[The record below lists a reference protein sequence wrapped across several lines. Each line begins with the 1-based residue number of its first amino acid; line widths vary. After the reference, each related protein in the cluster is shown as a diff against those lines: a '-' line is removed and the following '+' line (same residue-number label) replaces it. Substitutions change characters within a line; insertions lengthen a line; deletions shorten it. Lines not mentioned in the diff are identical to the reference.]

1 MLCPKCGTEL
11 PDGSKFCGSC
21 GANLVE
27 QPAAPVEQPAAPVE
41 QPAAPVEQSASPV
54 EQILGEQPADAVPPV
69 APPADPAEPAGDEQP
84 KNSKNTAKILG
95 IAGAAV
101 AGVLAIVL
109 IANIISSAV
118 SGSNSYIYL
127 ENGKYEMIRDLKDKE
142 SIEIASARGA
152 SALLSD
158 PTSMLSFSPDGK
170 YAYYFTKY
178 NSETDTGSLCKAE
191 IGKLKKDT
199 SKNDKYIETIASNV
213 RVGVDFFEDGTLLYS
228 NSENTLYYYDGKE
241 STQVAKNVNYLGGD
255 VKSKSIVYQTGDSS
269 EGKTLYATTL
279 GKNGDKKKLAAN
291 FSRAYYASD
300 LSVIY
305 FTKESGDENDD
316 LSLYAVTLDKEAEKI
331 ADHVSVE
338 SCTDDGV
345 IYYTVEGSKKLSL
358 YDYVVD
364 EKAAADEGITKPN
377 REDYSTPTFRYYNM
391 YSKDDVSQY
400 DTIYA
405 SCTQNTRFYSSWFS
419 YYSFVYAAENDSDHG
434 ADYQAF
440 VDKYKSKENEDGY
453 FVVDDSVKSDLIA
466 LAKAVGKEDEGVW
479 TSMCFYKKQTGT
491 TLDRDKYN
499 EAYDKYNEAAS
510 RIRMREQLKD
520 EKNGLAVK
528 TLCCY
533 SGGKETQIAENVIT
547 VRSMP
552 NSMVYNTAD
561 MTEDKPKL
569 EDLNSIYDITKL
581 FSISWDAQNYI
592 VAEGSTSAVRLSEK
606 AADTIGESYLATNE
620 KPTFYIVGDRV
631 YVNQETLSAE
641 SSGDTTYELYSAKID
656 GSTIGALE
664 FLYDDADIYSYDA
677 ESKTIYYRSNKYKNG
692 SATYYDYYSMTDGK
706 STCLAKE
713 VLKSTLVV
721 YEDGSSTAYTG
732 YRRGFGAELTMF
744 SKKGDKT
751 LIADD
756 VTSYI
761 RVDKNNMLYISDGDL
776 YWYNGKEKKMLK
788 SGVSYVWSIKQ
799 YEATYNENYL
809 GNRIS
814 SYYDYYI
821 ED

>member
-41 QPAAPVEQSASPV
+41 QPVSPV
-54 EQILGEQPADAVPPV
+54 DQILSEQPADAVSPVQQPPV
-69 APPADPAEPAGDEQP
+69 APPADPNAPAGDEQP
-84 KNSKNTAKILG
+84 KNNKNTAKILG

-178 NSETDTGSLCKAE
+178 NSETGTGSLCKAE

-213 RVGVDFFEDGTLLYS
+213 QIGVDFFEDGTLLYA

-241 STQVAKNVNYLGGD
+241 STQVAKNVNYDYLGGD
-255 VKSKSIVYQTGDSS
+255 VKSKCIVYQTGDSS

-305 FTKESGDENDD
+305 FTKESGDDTGD
-316 LSLYAVTLDKEAEKI
+316 FSLYAVTLDKEAEKI

-338 SCTDDGV
+338 SCTEDGV
-345 IYYTVEGSKKLSL
+345 IYYTTEGSKKLSL

-391 YSKDDVSQY
+391 YSNDDVSQY

-466 LAKAVGKEDEGVW
+466 LAKAVGKDDEGVW
-479 TSMCFYKKQTGT
+479 TSMCFYKKQSGT

-510 RIRMREQLKD
+510 RIRMREQLKNED
-520 EKNGLAVK
+520 NGLAVT

-533 SGGKETQIAENVIT
+533 AGGKETRIAENVVT

-561 MTEDKPKL
+561 MIGDKPKL
-569 EDLNSIYDITKL
+569 EDVNSIYDVTKL
-581 FSISWDAQNYI
+581 FSISWDAQNFI
-592 VAEGSTSAVRLSEK
+592 VAEGSTSPISLSEK
-606 AADTIGESYLATNE
+606 AADTIGENYLASE
-620 KPTFYIVGDRV
+620 ARPTFYIVGDMV
-631 YVNQETLSAE
+631 YVEQEALSAE
-641 SSGDTTYELYSAKID
+641 SSSETTYELYSAKIE
-656 GSTIGALE
+656 GNTIGSLE
-664 FLYDDADIYSYDA
+664 FVCDDADVYSYDA
-677 ESKTIYYRSNKYKNG
+677 ENKTLYYRSNKYKNG

-713 VLKSTLVV
+713 VLKSSLVV

-732 YRRGFGAELTMF
+732 YRRGYGAELTMF

-776 YWYNGKEKKMLK
+776 YWYNGKEKKLLK
-788 SGVSYVWSIKQ
+788 SGVSYVWSVKQ
-799 YEATYNENYL
+799 YEVTY
-809 GNRIS
+809 GRTHGV
-814 SYYDYYI
+814 YYGYD
-821 ED
+821 D